1 MRPVFAVLLA
11 ICGIGSVGSALAQAR
26 NPAPAAPDFGT
37 TGSARYLLG
46 YADFTA
52 NESTA
57 VYRFATSA
65 DYAGR
70 ASTADGYYSAF
81 PHLPTG
87 ARLVSYGFNYC
98 DSSTSDHIVLRLLD
112 CNVLGGDCSILV
124 ELRSVSSSRGTGCRV
139 SSFDISALNY
149 TVQNSSRELI
159 AYMFIP
165 VSLSTVVFTSASIGY
180 ALQVSPGPATATF
193 ADVPTTSP
201 QFRFVEALYAAGIT
215 VGCGNGDFC
224 PNAPVTRGQMAVFL
238 ASALGL
244 EFPN

>member
-1 MRPVFAVLLA
+1 MRPAFALLLVL
-11 ICGIGSVGSALAQAR
+11 CGIGSVGSAQAQAR
-26 NPAPAAPDFGT
+26 NPSPAAPDFGT
-37 TGSARYLLG
+37 SGSARYLLG

-52 NESTA
+52 DQSSA
-57 VYRFATSA
+57 GYRFATA
-65 DYAGR
+65 DTYLGR
-70 ASTADGYYSAF
+70 ASTAEGSYSAF

-112 CNVLGGDCSILV
+112 CNVLGGDCNILV
-124 ELRSVSSSRGTGCRV
+124 ELQSVSSTRGTGCRI
-139 SSFDISALNY
+139 SSFDISGLNY
-149 TVQNSSRELI
+149 TVQNGSRELI
-159 AYMFIP
+159 AYMFMP
-165 VSLSTVVFTSASIGY
+165 VSASNVVFTSASIGY

-215 VGCGNGDFC
+215 AGCGNGDFC